1 MTDLDKA
8 RKIVTQR
15 WISQPEALKENI
27 AKAVAEGIAL
37 GRKDGLEMAANERW
51 MNEHEAL
58 KENVAK
64 AVAEGIALGRKEGF
78 EMALKTIGEGINGL
92 PTHHLSN
99 YGREASKLA
108 SSPQRQLVG

>member
-37 GRKDGLEMAANERW
+37 GRK
-51 MNEHEAL
+51 
-58 KENVAK
+58 
-64 AVAEGIALGRKEGF
+64 EGF
-78 EMALKTIGEGINGL
+78 EMALKTIGEGINRL
-92 PTHHLSN
+92 AKPP
-99 YGREASKLA
+99 SK
-108 SSPQRQLVG
+108 

>member
-1 MTDLDKA
+1 MSDLDKA

-37 GRKDGLEMAANERW
+37 GRKEGLEMAANERW
-51 MNEHEAL
+51 INEHEAL

-64 AVAEGIALGRKEGF
+64 AVAEGIALGRKEGS
-78 EMALKTIGEGINGL
+78 KW
-92 PTHHLSN
+92 LSRRLV
-99 YGREASKLA
+99 RESNRLAKPPSK
-108 SSPQRQLVG
+108 